1 MASEIFVPKGKCRR
15 RRQVELT
22 ETVYWVPGRCTCSL
36 GYTSEAGKALFHQN
50 LFRLVILLLELSEG
64 FLVNSS
70 WNNNSKSVQQKT
82 PLLIS
87 GLPKN
92 LIKLPHCPLLVPSPS
107 GLLSAKNLLAW
118 FSQDLSWFLLIG
130 NYQPRNTRLLSCES
144 LPLASVEV
152 GWSEMLLYPCPYYHC
167 LK

>member
-36 GYTSEAGKALFHQN
+36 GYTSEAGEALFHQN

-70 WNNNSKSVQQKT
+70 WNNNSKSVQQNPTVDIWSPQESDQTSSLPIISTQFIWSSLSKKSISLVQ
-82 PLLIS
+82 PRSFLI
-87 GLPKN
+87 PPHR
-92 LIKLPHCPLLVPSPS
+92 KLPAKKHTTSELWVPTTCICWSWMIRNAIVS
-107 GLLSAKNLLAW
+107 LSI
-118 FSQDLSWFLLIG
+118 LS
-130 NYQPRNTRLLSCES
+130 LS
-144 LPLASVEV
+144 
-152 GWSEMLLYPCPYYHC
+152 
-167 LK
+167 